1 MKMEVNNV
9 YESPRIAL
17 LEILDEGVLCS
28 STTDNSFEGWGE
40 GNLWG

>member
-28 STTDNSFEGWGE
+28 SMTDNSFEEWGE

>member
-1 MKMEVNNV
+1 MEVNNV
-9 YESPRIAL
+9 YESPRVQF